1 MICQP
6 SNQTIVFLVA
16 QLALLLL
23 EAWLGKTDKVQAG
36 STLEL
41 LANVMKALAKIV
53 ISKGE

>member
-6 SNQTIVFLVA
+6 SNQTLIFLVA
-16 QLALLLL
+16 QLVLLLL

-41 LANVMKALAKIV
+41 LTNVMKALAKIV